1 MQFIKFGW
9 NCLVSICHQC
19 AHGNHKGPALHF
31 SYFCQE
37 FSFSKILLRS
47 ANLVI
52 PNSFSPPHATLYSCF
67 QHLLFPKKFWPKAL
81 KRIFKSFFDVTKSK
95 ATRAK
100 SDCCETNCL
109 QFLLSENLKKEKKKT
124 STVGGG
130 GYPLTIVG
138 CRC

>member
-1 MQFIKFGW
+1 MKTTRGQ
-9 NCLVSICHQC
+9 
-19 AHGNHKGPALHF
+19 ALDF

-47 ANLVI
+47 VNLVI

-67 QHLLFPKKFWPKAL
+67 QHLLFPKKFWPEAL
-81 KRIFKSFFDVTKSK
+81 KRIFKSFFDVTKCK
-95 ATRAK
+95 AARVE

-109 QFLLSENLKKEKKKT
+109 QFLLVKTRKRKKNT
-124 STVGGG
+124 STVEGG